1 MLSPELI
8 ISSSSPM
15 ALSTIHV
22 SASTYLVGIILHLE
36 LTGWPPSFDTTKL
49 LCMDGRTT
57 SCLTGDQL
65 SALNEIF
72 SDYYEGDEFVYGRVL
87 PSGGEAELAQG
98 ELGDA
103 GVQLG
108 AD

>member
-1 MLSPELI
+1 
-8 ISSSSPM
+8 
-15 ALSTIHV
+15 
-22 SASTYLVGIILHLE
+22 
-36 LTGWPPSFDTTKL
+36 
-49 LCMDGRTT
+49 MDGQTT
-57 SCLTGDQL
+57 SCLTADQL

-72 SDYYEGDEFVYGRVL
+72 SDYYEGHEFVYGRVL

-108 AD
+108 ADYYRYFVLK